1 MAGDDFQKGHGN
13 LSDEITEIRNSR
25 INSIKS
31 KQEELDNLR
40 ETVLGQEVDYW
51 FKQIRSAI
59 LSKIRKEEVSKI
71 VYSGPLKWPGTEN
84 PPFRKGIERLVLLE
98 EPTRRYEYVIKDLTF
113 FNHLST
119 AVMWKGSTHVSGEKL
134 YAKEITAMQIH
145 EELMKKL
152 KSEGLDIKSQWT
164 ESIPK
169 TDWKVRRK
177 DPDATHYELQIEI
190 RF

>member
-13 LSDEITEIRNSR
+13 LGDEITEIRNSR

-51 FKQIRSAI
+51 FEQIRSAI

-71 VYSGPLKWPGTEN
+71 VYSGSLKWPGTEN
-84 PPFRKGIERLVLLE
+84 PPFRKGIERLV
-98 EPTRRYEYVIKDLTF
+98 EYKSRQQYVYVFQDLTF

-119 AVMWKGSTHVSGEKL
+119 AVMWKESTHVSGEKL

-169 TDWKVRRK
+169 TDWPIRRK
-177 DPDATHYELQIEI
+177 DPAVTHYELQIEI

>member
-1 MAGDDFQKGHGN
+1 M
-13 LSDEITEIRNSR
+13 
-25 INSIKS
+25 
-31 KQEELDNLR
+31 
-40 ETVLGQEVDYW
+40 
-51 FKQIRSAI
+51 
-59 LSKIRKEEVSKI
+59 
-71 VYSGPLKWPGTEN
+71 KWPGTEN
-84 PPFRKGIERLVLLE
+84 PPFRKGIERLDWVQE
-98 EPTRRYEYVIKDLTF
+98 VGRMYKYVNQDLTF

-119 AVMWKGSTHVSGEKL
+119 AVMWKGSTHMSGEKL

-169 TDWKVRRK
+169 TDWPVRRK
-177 DPDATHYELQIEI
+177 DPDVTHYELQIEI